1 MASLIEMNDW
11 GGTDAE
17 LLKKGITH
25 IFSGIGSIPLDS
37 EDFKMKLVCAHQVVQ
52 VLILEQK

>member
-1 MASLIEMNDW
+1 MSDW

-25 IFSGIGSIPLDS
+25 IFSGTGSISLDS